1 MLELCELEVA
11 YRGVEV
17 VHGVDLALDRGEVV
31 GMIGPNGAGKSSVLR
46 AVCGLVRPSG
56 GEVLFEGCALNG
68 MAPEQI
74 ARLGLALVPEGRH
87 VFKTLTVAENLR
99 MGEWRNGKGGVAV
112 EQTLD
117 RFPIL
122 RERASEHA
130 DRLSGG
136 EQQQLAIA
144 RALIGRPRLL
154 ILDEPSLGLAPK
166 TIDMIY
172 ELLEGLRREGTT
184 MLLAEQNAARTID
197 FCDRCLV
204 LGGGRVRVHGRREEL
219 QGDPDLVRAYLGST
233 VARAGTYDDE
243 ETEAGGRR

>member
-1 MLELCELEVA
+1 MLELRQLRVG
-11 YRGVEV
+11 YGRIEV
-17 VHGVDLALDRGEVV
+17 VHGVDLKVEAGEAV
-31 GMIGPNGAGKSSVLR
+31 GMIGPNGAGKTSILR
-46 AVCGLVRPSG
+46 SICGLAQPAA
-56 GEVLFEGCALNG
+56 GEARFEGRALTG

-99 MGEWRNGKGGVAV
+99 LGARGGEDDGALM
-112 EQTLD
+112 EQTLA

-122 RERASEHA
+122 RERSRQRA

-144 RALIGRPRLL
+144 RALLSKPRLL

-166 TIDMIY
+166 MIDVIY
-172 ELLEGLRREGTT
+172 ELLQALREEGVT
-184 MLLAEQNAARTID
+184 MLLVEQNAARTID

-204 LGGGRVRVHGRREEL
+204 LNSGRIRAEGTRSEL
-219 QGDPDLVRAYLGST
+219 QSNHDVLRAYLG
-233 VARAGTYDDE
+233 RQP
-243 ETEAGGRR
+243 